1 MSEEGK
7 TVQASIDPIKAKDIR
22 LGRSKKR
29 EVIVPLPKPPGLHF
43 PEFESVGPVVLKP
56 ESVERALV
64 CARRVIAVM
73 GQLPHTEQALDILT
87 MAYAIEHFTNK
98 E

>member
-1 MSEEGK
+1 MSEAR
-7 TVQASIDPIKAKDIR
+7 VAQAAIDPIQAKDIR

-29 EVIVPLPKPPGLHF
+29 EVIVPLPKLLGLHF
-43 PEFESVGPVVLKP
+43 PEFESVDPVVLKP
-56 ESVERALV
+56 ESVEHALV
-64 CARRVIAVM
+64 CARRVIAAM

-87 MAYAIEHFTNK
+87 MAYAIEHYANK